1 LIHAVISFVN
11 NYIKAPDMVK
21 VIKNKRRVPESMPS
35 FFKGRKPKKNHQP
48 DAENQAADHSE
59 DHLQDSLSD
68 NLDIIR
74 QKTGNSSDVVVRQ
87 LKMGENSDINTA
99 LVYVEGIVDN
109 RSIQEFLLQSM
120 MKDEH
125 KEKLNEHDALE
136 MISEYMMTIGKV
148 TSFDTWDDLFSSL
161 MAGDTLILVDG
172 IAKALS
178 ACTKG
183 GEKRSISES
192 TTQMVVRGPKG
203 AFTES
208 IGTNTAMIRRIIK
221 TPDLWM
227 ESLKVGRVTKTDV
240 TLMYIHGI
248 ANDKVVEEVRQ
259 RINRIDIDSIL
270 ESGYIEQ
277 MIEDQTM
284 TPFPTIFNTERPD
297 VVAGNLFE
305 GRIAIFVDGTPFVLI
320 APALFIQFF
329 QSAEDYYARFDIA
342 TSIRLLRIL
351 MFTISLIAPA
361 TFVAVTTFH
370 QEMVP
375 TTLIVAIAAQR
386 EAVPFPA
393 FVEALL
399 MEITFEIL
407 REAGIRLPKA
417 IGSAVSIVGALVI
430 GQAAVQASIVSPA
443 MVIIVSITA
452 IASFATPSFDMAI
465 SARLIRFMFMI
476 GAATFGFYGIILILL
491 MMVVHL
497 CSLRSFGVP
506 YMAPFAPFI
515 PVNNGDTFIRLPW
528 WSLRQRP
535 RLLSANTVREGK
547 NQRPNPPTSRAM
559 VSRDLKEGENNES

>member
-1 LIHAVISFVN
+1 
-11 NYIKAPDMVK
+11 
-21 VIKNKRRVPESMPS
+21 MPS
-35 FFKGRKPKKNHQP
+35 FFKGRKPKKNQQP
-48 DAENQAADHSE
+48 EPENQSDDVSDEYIQA
-59 DHLQDSLSD
+59 SLSA

-74 QKTGNSSDVVVRQ
+74 KKTGNSSDVIVRQ
-87 LKMGENSDINTA
+87 LKMGENSDLQTA
-99 LVYVEGIVDN
+99 LVYVEGLVDN
-109 RSIQEFLLQSM
+109 QSIQEFLLQSM
-120 MKDEH
+120 MKDDH
-125 KEKLNEHDALE
+125 KKQVNESDALDL
-136 MISEYMMTIGKV
+136 ISDDMMTVGKV
-148 TSFDTWDDLFSSL
+148 SSFDRWEDLFSSL
-161 MAGDTLILVDG
+161 MEGDTIVLVDG
-172 IAKALS
+172 IGKALS

-183 GEKRSISES
+183 GEKRAISES

-208 IGTNTAMIRRIIK
+208 LETNTSMIRRIIK

-240 TLMYIHGI
+240 TLMYIHGV
-248 ANDKVVEEVRQ
+248 ANDEVVKEIRQ
-259 RINRIDIDSIL
+259 RINKIDIDSIL

-277 MIEDQTM
+277 LIEDQTL

-305 GRIAIFVDGTPFVLI
+305 GRVAIFVDGTPFVLI

-342 TSIRLLRIL
+342 TSIRLLRVL

-386 EAVPFPA
+386 ESVPFPA

-465 SARLIRFMFMI
+465 SARLIRFLFMI
-476 GAATFGFYGIILILL
+476 GAATFGFYGIILIFL

-515 PVNNGDTFIRLPW
+515 PVNNKDTFVRLPW
-528 WSLRQRP
+528 WTLRQRP
-535 RLLSANTVREGK
+535 RLISANTVREGS
-547 NQRPNPPTSRAM
+547 NQGPKTPASRSM
-559 VSRDLKEGENNES
+559 VNGVGKEGGSNES

>member
-1 LIHAVISFVN
+1 
-11 NYIKAPDMVK
+11 
-21 VIKNKRRVPESMPS
+21 MPS
-35 FFKGRKPKKNHQP
+35 LFKNGKLKKIRQQQSKNNP
-48 DAENQAADHSE
+48 IDNSVEYI
-59 DHLQDSLSD
+59 QDSLSS
-68 NLDIIR
+68 NLDTIQ
-74 QKTGNSSDVVVRQ
+74 QKTGKSSDVVIRHI
-87 LKMGENSDINTA
+87 KMGINSDVETA
-99 LVYVEGIVDN
+99 IVYVEGIVDN
-109 RSIQEFLLQSM
+109 QSIQEFLLESM
-120 MKDEH
+120 MKDD
-125 KEKLNEHDALE
+125 KKTKVNKQNALDL
-136 MISEYMMTIGKV
+136 ISEDMMTVGNV
-148 TSFDTWDDLFSSL
+148 SPLHNWDDLFSTL
-161 MAGDTLILVDG
+161 MAGDTLVLVDG
-172 IAKALS
+172 INQALS
-178 ACTKG
+178 ASTKG
-183 GEKRSISES
+183 GETRSIAES
-192 TTQMVVRGPKG
+192 NTQMVVRGPKA

-208 IGTNTAMIRRIIK
+208 IGTNTALVRRIIK
-221 TPDLWM
+221 TPDLWT
-227 ESLKVGRVTKTDV
+227 ESFKIGRATNTDV

-248 ANDKVVEEVRQ
+248 ANDKIIQEIRQ
-259 RINRIDIDSIL
+259 RLNKIDIDSIL

-277 MIEDQTM
+277 LIEDQTA
-284 TPFPTIFNTERPD
+284 TPFPTIYNTERPD
-297 VVAGNLFE
+297 VVAGNLLE
-305 GRIAIFVDGTPFVLI
+305 GRIAIFVDGTPFVLV

-342 TSIRLLRIL
+342 TSIRLLRIV
-351 MFTISLIAPA
+351 MFLISLIAPA
-361 TFVAVTTFH
+361 TYVAVTTFH

-465 SARLIRFMFMI
+465 SARLIRFLFML
-476 GAATFGFYGIILILL
+476 GAATFGFYGIILCLL

-515 PVNNGDTFIRLPW
+515 PVNNGDTVVRLPW
-528 WSLRQRP
+528 WTLRQRP
-535 RLLSANTVREGK
+535 RLISANTIREGT
-547 NQRPNPPTSRAM
+547 NQRPQPPASRGM
-559 VSRDLKEGENNES
+559 VNRDLEEGDNNEA

>member
-1 LIHAVISFVN
+1 MS
-11 NYIKAPDMVK
+11 
-21 VIKNKRRVPESMPS
+21 S
-35 FFKGRKPKKNHQP
+35 FFKGRKRNKNRQK
-48 DAENQAADHSE
+48 DAENQAAVHSE
-59 DHLQDSLSD
+59 DHIQESLSA

-74 QKTGNSSDVVVRQ
+74 QKTGNSSDVIVRQ
-87 LKMGENSDINTA
+87 LKLGRNSDIKTA
-99 LVYVEGIVDN
+99 IVYIEGIVDN
-109 RSIQEFLLQSM
+109 QSIEEFLLQSM
-120 MKDEH
+120 MKDDD
-125 KEKLNEHDALE
+125 KEKLIQEDALDR
-136 MISEYMMTIGKV
+136 ISEDMMTVGNV
-148 TSFDTWDDLFSSL
+148 SSFTTWDDLFLSL
-161 MAGDTLILVDG
+161 MAGDTLVLVDG

-178 ACTKG
+178 ACTQG
-183 GEKRSISES
+183 GEKRPISES

-208 IGTNTAMIRRIIK
+208 IETNTSMVRRIIK

-227 ESLKVGRVTKTDV
+227 ESMKVGRVTKTDV
-240 TLMYIHGI
+240 TLMYINGI
-248 ANDKVVEEVRQ
+248 ANEQVVEEVRQ
-259 RINRIDIDSIL
+259 RLHKIDIDSIL

-277 MIEDQTM
+277 LIEDQTM

-305 GRIAIFVDGTPFVLI
+305 GRVAIFVDGTPFVLI
-320 APALFIQFF
+320 APAVFIQFF
-329 QSAEDYYARFDIA
+329 QSAEDYYVRFDIA

-351 MFTISLIAPA
+351 MFFISLIAPA
-361 TFVAVTTFH
+361 TFVAVTTYH

-465 SARLIRFMFMI
+465 SVRLLRFLFML

-515 PVNNGDTFIRLPW
+515 PVDNGDTFIRLPW
-528 WSLRQRP
+528 WTLRQRP
-535 RLLSANTVREGK
+535 RLISANTRREGK
-547 NQRPNPPTSRAM
+547 SQRPRPPAPRGM
-559 VSRDLKEGENNES
+559 VNRDFEEGGSNEA

>member
-1 LIHAVISFVN
+1 
-11 NYIKAPDMVK
+11 
-21 VIKNKRRVPESMPS
+21 MPS
-35 FFKGRKPKKNHQP
+35 YFKGRKSKKNKQK
-48 DAENQAADHSE
+48 DAENKAAVQSDDHIQE
-59 DHLQDSLSD
+59 SLSA
-68 NLDIIR
+68 NLAIIR
-74 QKTGNSSDVVVRQ
+74 EKTGNSSDVVVRQ
-87 LKMGENSDINTA
+87 LKLGRNSDIKTA
-99 LVYVEGIVDN
+99 IVYIEGIVDN
-109 RSIQEFLLQSM
+109 QSIQEFLLQSM
-120 MKDEH
+120 MKDDE
-125 KEKLNEHDALE
+125 KEKLIQEDALDR
-136 MISEYMMTIGKV
+136 ISEDMMTVGNV
-148 TSFDTWDDLFSSL
+148 SASNTWDDLFLSL

-178 ACTKG
+178 ASTQG

-208 IGTNTAMIRRIIK
+208 IATNTSMVRRIIK

-227 ESLKVGRVTKTDV
+227 ESFKVGRVTKTDV
-240 TLMYIHGI
+240 TLMYINGI
-248 ANDKVVEEVRQ
+248 ANDQVVDEVRQ
-259 RINRIDIDSIL
+259 RINKIDIDSIL

-277 MIEDQTM
+277 LIEDQTM

-320 APALFIQFF
+320 APAVFIQFF
-329 QSAEDYYARFDIA
+329 QSAEDYYVRYDIA

-351 MFTISLIAPA
+351 MFFISLIAPA
-361 TFVAVTTFH
+361 SFVAVTTFH

-399 MEITFEIL
+399 MELTFEIL

-465 SARLIRFMFMI
+465 SVRLLRFLFMI

-497 CSLRSFGVP
+497 SGLRSFGVP

-515 PVNNGDTFIRLPW
+515 PLNNGDTFIRLPW
-528 WSLRQRP
+528 WTLRQRP
-535 RLLSANTVREGK
+535 RLISANTRREGK
-547 NQRPNPPTSRAM
+547 SKHPQPPASRGM
-559 VSRDLKEGENNES
+559 VNRDFKEGGSNEA

>member
-1 LIHAVISFVN
+1 
-11 NYIKAPDMVK
+11 
-21 VIKNKRRVPESMPS
+21 MPS
-35 FFKGRKPKKNHQP
+35 FFKGRKPKKNHQSN
-48 DAENQAADHSE
+48 AESQAAEHSGE
-59 DHLQDSLSD
+59 HIQDSLSV

-74 QKTGNSSDVVVRQ
+74 QKTGNSSDLVVRH
-87 LKMGENSDINTA
+87 LKMGRDSDIKTA
-99 LVYVEGIVDN
+99 IVYIEGIVDN
-109 RSIQEFLLQSM
+109 RTIQEFLLQTM
-120 MKDEH
+120 MKDDD
-125 KEKLNEHDALE
+125 KEQLNEHDAFE
-136 MISEYMMTIGKV
+136 RVSEDMMTVGNV
-148 TSFDTWDDLFSSL
+148 LSLHTWEDLFSSL
-161 MAGDTLILVDG
+161 MAGDTLILIDG
-172 IAKALS
+172 ISKGLS

-183 GEKRSISES
+183 GEKRSISE
-192 TTQMVVRGPKG
+192 TNTQMVVRGPKG

-208 IGTNTAMIRRIIK
+208 IDTNTAMVRRIIK

-248 ANDKVVEEVRQ
+248 ANEKVIEEVRQ
-259 RINRIDIDSIL
+259 RINKIDIDSIL

-277 MIEDQTM
+277 LIEDQTLS
-284 TPFPTIFNTERPD
+284 PFPTIFNTERPD
-297 VVAGNLFE
+297 VVAGNLIE

-320 APALFIQFF
+320 APAVFIQFF

-351 MFTISLIAPA
+351 MFMISLIAPA
-361 TFVAVTTFH
+361 SFVAVTTFH

-465 SARLIRFMFMI
+465 SARLLRFLFMV

-515 PVNNGDTFIRLPW
+515 PVDNGDTFVRLPW

-535 RLLSANTVREGK
+535 RLISANTGRQEK
-547 NQRPNPPTSRAM
+547 NLRPQPPSSRAM
-559 VSRDLKEGENNES
+559 VNRDFKEGDNDEA

>member
-1 LIHAVISFVN
+1 
-11 NYIKAPDMVK
+11 
-21 VIKNKRRVPESMPS
+21 MPS
-35 FFKGRKPKKNHQP
+35 FFKGRKSKKNRKV
-48 DAENQAADHSE
+48 DTETNSSE
-59 DHLQDSLSD
+59 TSEEHIHDSLQE
-68 NLDIIR
+68 NLEIIK
-74 QKTGNSSDVVVRQ
+74 QKTGNSPDVIIRR
-87 LKMGENSDINTA
+87 LKMGKDSEIETA
-99 LVYVEGIVDN
+99 VVYIEGIVN
-109 RSIQEFLLQSM
+109 NQSIQEFLLQSM

-125 KEKLNEHDALE
+125 KGELNENDALE
-136 MISEYMMTIGKV
+136 LITEDMMTVGNVSSI
-148 TSFDTWDDLFSSL
+148 DTWESLFSSL
-161 MAGDTLILVDG
+161 MAGDTIVLVGG
-172 IAKALS
+172 IGKALS

-183 GEKRSISES
+183 GETRSISES
-192 TTQMVVRGPKG
+192 TTQVVVRGPKG
-203 AFTES
+203 GFIES
-208 IGTNTAMIRRIIK
+208 IDTNTAMVRRIIK

-227 ESLKVGRVTKTDV
+227 ESFKVGRVTKTDV

-248 ANDKVVEEVRQ
+248 ANDQVVEEVRR
-259 RINRIDIDSIL
+259 RINKIDIDSIL
-270 ESGYIEQ
+270 ESGYVEQ
-277 MIEDQTM
+277 LIEDQTM

-375 TTLIVAIAAQR
+375 TMLIVAIAAQR
-386 EAVPFPA
+386 ESVPFPA

-443 MVIIVSITA
+443 MVIVVSMTA

-465 SARLIRFMFMI
+465 SARLIRFLFMI
-476 GAATFGFYGIILILL
+476 GAATFGFYGIILIFLF
-491 MMVVHL
+491 MVVHL
-497 CSLRSFGVP
+497 CGLRSFGVP

-515 PVNNGDTFIRLPW
+515 PVNNKDTFVRLPW

-535 RLLSANTVREGK
+535 RLISANTIREGTGQGPK
-547 NQRPNPPTSRAM
+547 TPSSRGM
-559 VSRDLKEGENNES
+559 VNRDVEEGDSNGS

>member
-1 LIHAVISFVN
+1 MS
-11 NYIKAPDMVK
+11 
-21 VIKNKRRVPESMPS
+21 S
-35 FFKGRKPKKNHQP
+35 FFKGRKQRKKHQQ
-48 DAENQAADHSE
+48 DAEHPAHPE
-59 DHLQDSLSD
+59 DHIQESLSD
-68 NLDIIR
+68 NLEIIK
-74 QKTGNSSDVVVRQ
+74 QKTGNSSDVVIRHV
-87 LKMGENSDINTA
+87 KMGEKSSIQTA
-99 LVYVEGIVDN
+99 IIYIEGIVDDQF
-109 RSIQEFLLQSM
+109 IQEFLLQSM

-125 KEKLNEHDALE
+125 KETINEHDALE
-136 MISEYMMTIGKV
+136 VISEDMMTVGHV
-148 TSFDTWDDLFSSL
+148 SSFDTWVDLFHYL
-161 MAGDTLILVDG
+161 MEGDTVVLIDG
-172 IAKALS
+172 IPKAIR

-183 GEKRSISES
+183 GETRSISES

-203 AFTES
+203 AFTET
-208 IGTNTAMIRRIIK
+208 IGTNTAMVRRIIK

-227 ESLKVGRVTKTDV
+227 ESFKVGRVTKTDV
-240 TLMYIHGI
+240 NLMYIHGI
-248 ANDKVVEEVRQ
+248 ANDKVVEEVRE
-259 RINRIDIDSIL
+259 RLNKIDIDSIL

-277 MIEDQTM
+277 LIEDQTM

-305 GRIAIFVDGTPFVLI
+305 GRVAIFVDGSPFVLI
-320 APALFIQFF
+320 APAVFIQFF

-351 MFTISLIAPA
+351 MFAISLIAPA
-361 TFVAVTTFH
+361 AFVAVTTFH

-386 EAVPFPA
+386 ESVPFPA

-443 MVIIVSITA
+443 MVIIVSMTA

-465 SARLIRFMFMI
+465 SARLIRFLFMI
-476 GAATFGFYGIILILL
+476 GAATFGFYGIILIFL

-497 CSLRSFGVP
+497 TSLRSFGVP
-506 YMAPFAPFI
+506 YMAPLAPFI
-515 PVNNGDTFIRLPW
+515 PVNNKDTFVRLPW
-528 WSLRQRP
+528 WTLRQRP
-535 RLLSANTVREGK
+535 RLMSANTVRQGAQQGPK
-547 NQRPNPPTSRAM
+547 TPASRSM
-559 VSRDLKEGENNES
+559 INRDGKEGGRNGS

>member
-1 LIHAVISFVN
+1 
-11 NYIKAPDMVK
+11 
-21 VIKNKRRVPESMPS
+21 MPS
-35 FFKGRKPKKNHQP
+35 LFKNGKLKKIRQQQS
-48 DAENQAADHSE
+48 ENNPIDNSVEYIQY
-59 DHLQDSLSD
+59 SLSS
-68 NLDIIR
+68 NLDTIQ
-74 QKTGNSSDVVVRQ
+74 QKTGKSSDVVIRQ
-87 LKMGENSDINTA
+87 IKMGSNSDIETA
-99 LVYVEGIVDN
+99 IIYVEGIVDN
-109 RSIQEFLLQSM
+109 QSIQEFLLESM
-120 MKDEH
+120 MKDD
-125 KEKLNEHDALE
+125 KKSTLNVHNALDL
-136 MISEYMMTIGKV
+136 ISEDMMTIGNV
-148 TSFDTWDDLFSSL
+148 SPIHNWDDLFSTL
-161 MAGDTLILVDG
+161 MAGDTLVLVDG
-172 IAKALS
+172 VNQALS
-178 ACTKG
+178 ASTKG
-183 GEKRSISES
+183 GETRSIAES
-192 TTQMVVRGPKG
+192 NTQMVVRGPKG

-208 IGTNTAMIRRIIK
+208 IGTNTAMVRRIIK
-221 TPDLWM
+221 TPDLWT
-227 ESLKVGRVTKTDV
+227 ESFKIGRATNTDV

-248 ANDKVVEEVRQ
+248 ANDKVIQEIRQ
-259 RINRIDIDSIL
+259 RLNKIDIDSIL

-277 MIEDQTM
+277 LIEDQTA
-284 TPFPTIFNTERPD
+284 TPFPTIYNTERPD
-297 VVAGNLFE
+297 VVAGNLLE
-305 GRIAIFVDGTPFVLI
+305 GRIAIFVDGTPFVLV

-342 TSIRLLRIL
+342 TSIRLLRIV
-351 MFTISLIAPA
+351 MFLISLIAPA
-361 TFVAVTTFH
+361 TYVAVTTFH

-465 SARLIRFMFMI
+465 SARLIRFLFML
-476 GAATFGFYGIILILL
+476 GAATFGFYGIILCLL

-515 PVNNGDTFIRLPW
+515 PVNNGDTVVRLPW
-528 WSLRQRP
+528 WTLRQRP
-535 RLLSANTVREGK
+535 RLISANTIREGT
-547 NQRPNPPTSRAM
+547 NQRPQPPASRGM
-559 VSRDLKEGENNES
+559 VNRDLEEGDNNEA

>member
-1 LIHAVISFVN
+1 
-11 NYIKAPDMVK
+11 MVK
-21 VIKNKRRVPESMPS
+21 VIKNKRRVTEYMPS
-35 FFKGRKPKKNHQP
+35 FFKGRKPKKNRQR
-48 DAENQAADHSE
+48 DAENQDTVHSE
-59 DHLQDSLSD
+59 EHIQDSLSV
-68 NLDIIR
+68 NLDMIR
-74 QKTGNSSDVVVRQ
+74 QKTGKSSDVIVRQ
-87 LKMGENSDINTA
+87 LKMGGNSEIKTA
-99 LVYVEGIVDN
+99 IVYIEGIVDN
-109 RSIQEFLLQSM
+109 QSIQEFLLQSM
-120 MKDEH
+120 MKDDV
-125 KEKLNEHDALE
+125 KEKLIQHDAFE
-136 MISEYMMTIGKV
+136 RISEDMMAVGNV
-148 TSFDTWDDLFSSL
+148 SSLHTWDELFSSL

-208 IGTNTAMIRRIIK
+208 IGTNTSMIRRIIK

-248 ANDKVVEEVRQ
+248 ANDQVVEEVRQ
-259 RINRIDIDSIL
+259 RLNKIDIDSIL

-277 MIEDQTM
+277 LIEDQTM

-305 GRIAIFVDGTPFVLI
+305 GRVAIFVDGTPFVLI

-329 QSAEDYYARFDIA
+329 QSAEDYYIRFDIA

-351 MFTISLIAPA
+351 MFSISLIAPA

-386 EAVPFPA
+386 EPVPFPG

-465 SARLIRFMFMI
+465 SARLLRFLFMI
-476 GAATFGFYGIILILL
+476 GAATFGFYGIILIFL
-491 MMVVHL
+491 MMTVHL

-515 PVNNGDTFIRLPW
+515 PVNNADTFIRLPW
-528 WSLRQRP
+528 WTLRQRP
-535 RLLSANTVREGK
+535 RLISANTVREGK
-547 NQRPNPPTSRAM
+547 NKRPQPPASRGM
-559 VSRDLKEGENNES
+559 VNRDLKEGDNNEA

>member
-1 LIHAVISFVN
+1 
-11 NYIKAPDMVK
+11 
-21 VIKNKRRVPESMPS
+21 MPS
-35 FFKGRKPKKNHQP
+35 FFKDRKSKKNRQN
-48 DAENQAADHSE
+48 DAKNQATDQFIEHI
-59 DHLQDSLSD
+59 QDSLSA
-68 NLDIIR
+68 NLNIIK
-74 QKTGNSSDVVVRQ
+74 QKTGNSSDVVIRH
-87 LKMGENSDINTA
+87 LKMGSNFNIRVA
-99 LVYVEGIVDN
+99 IVYLEGIVDN
-109 RSIQEFLLQSM
+109 QSIQEFLLESM
-120 MKDEH
+120 MKDDE
-125 KEKLNEHDALE
+125 KEKVNEYDALDL
-136 MISEYMMTIGKV
+136 ISEDMMAV
-148 TSFDTWDDLFSSL
+148 SNVSFIHNWDDLFLAL

-172 IAKALS
+172 IDQALS
-178 ACTKG
+178 AGTQG
-183 GEKRSISES
+183 GEKRSIAES

-208 IGTNTAMIRRIIK
+208 IGTNTAMVRRIIK
-221 TPDLWM
+221 TPDLWT
-227 ESLKVGRVTKTDV
+227 ESFKIGRVTKTDV
-240 TLMYIHGI
+240 TLMYIHDI
-248 ANDKVVEEVRQ
+248 ANDKVINEIRQ
-259 RINRIDIDSIL
+259 RLNKIDIDSIL

-277 MIEDQTM
+277 LIEDETM
-284 TPFPTIFNTERPD
+284 TPFPTVYNTERPD
-297 VVAGNLFE
+297 VVAGNLLE

-320 APALFIQFF
+320 APAVFMQFF

-342 TSIRLLRIL
+342 TSIRLLRIF
-351 MFTISLIAPA
+351 MFLISLIAPA
-361 TFVAVTTFH
+361 TYVAVTTFH

-399 MEITFEIL
+399 MEVTFEIL

-465 SARLIRFMFMI
+465 SARLIRFLFML
-476 GAATFGFYGIILILL
+476 GAATFGFYGIILVLL

-515 PVNNGDTFIRLPW
+515 PVNNGDTVVRLPW
-528 WSLRQRP
+528 WTLRQRP
-535 RLLSANTVREGK
+535 RLISANTVREGA
-547 NQRPNPPTSRAM
+547 NRRPQPPASRGM
-559 VSRDLKEGENNES
+559 VNRDFEEGDNNEA

>member
-1 LIHAVISFVN
+1 
-11 NYIKAPDMVK
+11 
-21 VIKNKRRVPESMPS
+21 MPS
-35 FFKGRKPKKNHQP
+35 FFKGRKPKKNQQSDP
-48 DAENQAADHSE
+48 ENQASDTSE
-59 DHLQDSLSD
+59 EQIQDSLSD
-68 NLDIIR
+68 NLATIK

-87 LKMGENSDINTA
+87 LKMGKDSELKTA
-99 LVYVEGIVDN
+99 IVYVEGIVDN
-109 RSIQEFLLQSM
+109 QSIQEFLLQSM
-120 MKDEH
+120 MKDDH
-125 KEKLNEHDALE
+125 KEKLNQNDALE
-136 MISEYMMTIGKV
+136 LISEDMMTVGNVSSI
-148 TSFDTWDDLFSSL
+148 TTWDELFSSL
-161 MAGDTLILVDG
+161 MSGDTIVMVDG

-183 GEKRSISES
+183 GETRSISES

-208 IGTNTAMIRRIIK
+208 IGTNTSMIRRIIK

-227 ESLKVGRVTKTDV
+227 ESMKVGRVTKTDV

-248 ANDKVVEEVRQ
+248 ANEKVVEEIRQ
-259 RINRIDIDSIL
+259 RVNKIDIDSIL

-277 MIEDQTM
+277 LIEDQTM

-320 APALFIQFF
+320 APAVFIQFF

-386 EAVPFPA
+386 ESVPFPA

-465 SARLIRFMFMI
+465 SARLIRFLFMI
-476 GAATFGFYGIILILL
+476 GAATFGFYGIILIFL

-497 CSLRSFGVP
+497 CGLRSFGVP

-515 PVNNGDTFIRLPW
+515 PVNNKDTFIRLPW
-528 WSLRQRP
+528 WTLRQRP
-535 RLLSANTVREGK
+535 RLISANTMREGPK
-547 NQRPNPPTSRAM
+547 QGPKPPASRTM
-559 VSRDLKEGENNES
+559 VNRDGKEGDNRES

>member
-1 LIHAVISFVN
+1 
-11 NYIKAPDMVK
+11 
-21 VIKNKRRVPESMPS
+21 MPS
-35 FFKGRKPKKNHQP
+35 LFKNGKLKKIRQQQS
-48 DAENQAADHSE
+48 ENNPIDNSVEYIQY
-59 DHLQDSLSD
+59 SLSS
-68 NLDIIR
+68 NLDTIQ
-74 QKTGNSSDVVVRQ
+74 QKTGKSSDVVIRQ
-87 LKMGENSDINTA
+87 IKMGSNSDIETA
-99 LVYVEGIVDN
+99 IIYVEGIVDN
-109 RSIQEFLLQSM
+109 QSIQEFLLESM
-120 MKDEH
+120 MKDD
-125 KEKLNEHDALE
+125 KKSTLNVHNALDL
-136 MISEYMMTIGKV
+136 ISEDMMTIGNV
-148 TSFDTWDDLFSSL
+148 SPIHNWDDLFSTL
-161 MAGDTLILVDG
+161 MAGDTLVLVDG
-172 IAKALS
+172 VNQALS
-178 ACTKG
+178 ASTKG
-183 GEKRSISES
+183 GETRSIAES
-192 TTQMVVRGPKG
+192 NTQMVVRGPKG

-208 IGTNTAMIRRIIK
+208 IGTNTAMVRRIIK
-221 TPDLWM
+221 TPDLWT
-227 ESLKVGRVTKTDV
+227 ESFKIGRATNTDV

-248 ANDKVVEEVRQ
+248 ANDKVIQEIRQ
-259 RINRIDIDSIL
+259 RLNKIDIDSIL

-277 MIEDQTM
+277 LIEDQTA
-284 TPFPTIFNTERPD
+284 TPFPTIYNTERPD
-297 VVAGNLFE
+297 VVAGNLLE
-305 GRIAIFVDGTPFVLI
+305 GRIAIFVDGTPFVLV

-342 TSIRLLRIL
+342 TSIRLLRIV
-351 MFTISLIAPA
+351 MFLISLIAPA
-361 TFVAVTTFH
+361 TYVAVTTFH

-465 SARLIRFMFMI
+465 SARLIRFLFML
-476 GAATFGFYGIILILL
+476 GAATFGFYGIILCLL

-515 PVNNGDTFIRLPW
+515 PVNNGDTVVRLPW
-528 WSLRQRP
+528 WTLRQRP
-535 RLLSANTVREGK
+535 RLISANTIREGP
-547 NQRPNPPTSRAM
+547 NQRPQPPASRGM
-559 VSRDLKEGENNES
+559 VNRDLEEGDNNEA

>member
-1 LIHAVISFVN
+1 MGSNSNI
-11 NYIKAPDMVK
+11 
-21 VIKNKRRVPESMPS
+21 RV
-35 FFKGRKPKKNHQP
+35 
-48 DAENQAADHSE
+48 A
-59 DHLQDSLSD
+59 
-68 NLDIIR
+68 I
-74 QKTGNSSDVVVRQ
+74 
-87 LKMGENSDINTA
+87 
-99 LVYVEGIVDN
+99 VYLEGIVDN
-109 RSIQEFLLQSM
+109 QSIQEFLLESM
-120 MKDEH
+120 MKDDE
-125 KEKLNEHDALE
+125 KEKVNEYDALDL
-136 MISEYMMTIGKV
+136 ISEDMMAV
-148 TSFDTWDDLFSSL
+148 SNVSFIHNWDDLFLAL

-172 IAKALS
+172 IDQALS
-178 ACTKG
+178 AGTQG
-183 GEKRSISES
+183 GEKRSIAES

-208 IGTNTAMIRRIIK
+208 IGTNTAMVRRIIK
-221 TPDLWM
+221 TPDLWT
-227 ESLKVGRVTKTDV
+227 ESFKIGRVTKTDV
-240 TLMYIHGI
+240 TLMYIHDI
-248 ANDKVVEEVRQ
+248 ANDKVINEIRQ
-259 RINRIDIDSIL
+259 RLNKIDIDSIL

-277 MIEDQTM
+277 LIEDETM
-284 TPFPTIFNTERPD
+284 TPFPTVYNTERPD
-297 VVAGNLFE
+297 VVAGNLLE

-320 APALFIQFF
+320 APAVFMQFF

-342 TSIRLLRIL
+342 TSIRLLRIF
-351 MFTISLIAPA
+351 MFLISLIAPA
-361 TFVAVTTFH
+361 TYVAVTTFH

-399 MEITFEIL
+399 MEVTFEIL

-465 SARLIRFMFMI
+465 SARLIRFLFML
-476 GAATFGFYGIILILL
+476 GAATFGFYGIILVLL

-515 PVNNGDTFIRLPW
+515 PVNNGDTVVRLPW
-528 WSLRQRP
+528 WTLRQRP
-535 RLLSANTVREGK
+535 RLISTNTVREGT
-547 NQRPNPPTSRAM
+547 NQRPQPPASRGM
-559 VSRDLKEGENNES
+559 VNQDLEEGDNNEA